1 MVRQTRSVTLVSTAD
16 AGRPA
21 KQAVTAVTQSSGENA
36 FADPKLENVSGEAA
50 GYTVGTMDGTTFS
63 GGTTLSDTQLTV
75 KLVNDAFQVS
85 NTANGKVLYTSAA
98 GADHLAI
105 RPNSE
110 LTWFRGYQWRGD
122 FVYRRSS
129 GHSGSISYG
138 RTPFT

>member
-1 MVRQTRSVTLVSTAD
+1 MNRMKKILSLLLCVTVVTACFTGLPASAADTNVTLRVGLTI
-16 AGRPA
+16 
-21 KQAVTAVTQSSGENA
+21 SGENA
-36 FADPKLENVSGEAA
+36 FADPKLENVSGEEA

-63 GGTTLSDTQLTV
+63 GGTALSDTQLTV

-110 LTWFRGYQWRGD
+110 QHPR
-122 FVYRRSS
+122 
-129 GHSGSISYG
+129 
-138 RTPFT
+138 